1 VSRGSSPVAFQAFH
15 WGVMT
20 PHAHSS
26 IRIELEKYSDLI
38 TCGYFSLITVVS
50 APKTGF
56 MPLELSRELYTCFTG

>member
-1 VSRGSSPVAFQAFH
+1 
-15 WGVMT
+15 MT